1 MILWRYFTAIINFF
15 GFPPYLGPQQEVL
28 GPNIVPVNHDTEP
41 LTFIPPSVAESET
54 DLIKCDYSHL
64 TDYTYHND
72 PENRGLWLKHK
83 SNSSLDYNISTDYE
97 ERWPTGITRKY
108 HITIQEGKVN
118 LDGVDFPYA
127 KLVNGSWPGPWIQV
141 KVTNKLD
148 YNGTA
153 IHMHGIRMLHS
164 NLNDGVPGVT
174 QCPVPPGESFTYNF
188 TATQYGTTWYH
199 SHYSLQ
205 YSDGVL
211 GPLTIH
217 GPASA
222 NYDSAIDPILMG
234 DHNHR
239 SAFMDYYQEQFAD
252 PTKFRFPPKMTSIVV
267 NGKGNYAGSYPQRR
281 YTKHV
286 NPGER
291 KILRLINTSTDSTYV
306 FSIDEHEFEVIGAD
320 LVPIEPYT
328 TRNISIGIGQ
338 RYHIVLKTKEESQLL
353 PDGVKSYW
361 IRFQPADGCHNFETF
376 PDARQGILWYGNI
389 PQSPPIPTTV
399 SWKIN
404 PLCRDEGGWK
414 PKVPWSIPELSLQ
427 QIKDLDSKNSSIAL
441 SKWLLPLENHLGRRI
456 KVNNWNIMDDPVWV
470 NYKGPTVKH
479 LDRPYPVNAVIY
491 NVDQKTAYNRWQYMI
506 IVGGNQNNSA
516 PVKGGRLI
524 PAAHPLH
531 LHGHDF
537 ALLQQSEKPYYN
549 ISSLKLNYINPPRRD
564 VVLLPKNGFVVI
576 AFRLDNPG
584 PWVLH
589 CHIAWHA
596 SAGLALQALEEK
608 EKFKVRLENGT
619 AKWQKDQ
626 LENTCKNWAIWQ
638 DNKTNHWDAHRFQD
652 DSGI

>member
-1 MILWRYFTAIINFF
+1 MAKTN
-15 GFPPYLGPQQEVL
+15 
-28 GPNIVPVNHDTEP
+28 TKEP
-41 LTFIPPSVAESET
+41 LQLRVSIVAESET
-54 DLIKCDYSHL
+54 DLIKCDYTHL
-64 TDYTYHND
+64 TGYTYHND

-83 SNSSLDYNISTDYE
+83 SNSSLDYNISTNYE

-127 KLVNGSWPGPWIQV
+127 KMVNGSWPGPWIQV
-141 KVTNKLD
+141 KVTNNLD

-153 IHMHGIRMLHS
+153 IHMHGIRILHS

-188 TATQYGTTWYH
+188 TATH
-199 SHYSLQ
+199 
-205 YSDGVL
+205 
-211 GPLTIH
+211 
-217 GPASA
+217 
-222 NYDSAIDPILMG
+222 AIDPILMG

-252 PTKFRFPPKMTSIVV
+252 AKKFRFPPKMTSIVV
-267 NGKGNYAGSYPQRR
+267 NGKGSYAGSYPERR

-291 KILRLINTSTDSTYV
+291 KILRLINISTDSTII

-320 LVPIEPYT
+320 LGEPYT

-376 PDARQGILWYGNI
+376 PDARQGIL
-389 PQSPPIPTTV
+389 
-399 SWKIN
+399 
-404 PLCRDEGGWK
+404 C
-414 PKVPWSIPELSLQ
+414 
-427 QIKDLDSKNSSIAL
+427 KNSSIAL
-441 SKWLLPLENHLGRRI
+441 SKWLLPLEKHMDRRI
-456 KVNNWNIMDDPVWV
+456 EVNNWNIMDDPVWV
-470 NYKGPTVKH
+470 NYNEPTVKH
-479 LDRPYPVNAVIY
+479 LDPPYPVNAVIY
-491 NVDQKTAYNRWQYMI
+491 NFDQKTAYNRWQYMI
-506 IVGGNQNNSA
+506 IVGGSRNNSA
-516 PVKGGRLI
+516 PVKGGKLI
-524 PAAHPLH
+524 PAAHP
-531 LHGHDF
+531 
-537 ALLQQSEKPYYN
+537 SEKPYCN

-576 AFRLDNPG
+576 AFQLDNPG

-589 CHIAWHA
+589 CHIAWHV
-596 SAGLALQALEEK
+596 STGLALQALEEK

-619 AKWQKDQ
+619 AKSQKDQ
-626 LENTCKNWAIWQ
+626 LENTCKNWAVWQ
-638 DNKTNHWDAHRFQD
+638 NNKTNHWDAHRFQD